1 MELRP
6 LKGWKINAD
15 FAYNVYNQEIS
26 EVEKYIY
33 TYDIN
38 NQPYE
43 NGISIPNNLTRKKY
57 IKNIGQ
63 QIFILHTI
71 LISMKSIIL
80 QF

>member
-43 NGISIPNNLTRKKY
+43 NGISIPNNLTRK
-57 IKNIGQ
+57 NI
-63 QIFILHTI
+63 
-71 LISMKSIIL
+71 
-80 QF
+80 